1 MCVLLCVFGPGTC
14 THAQFF
20 LGSQAMMFVF
30 VSNVCA
36 QAPMDAN
43 LNWSFLENA
52 LQAMTPSGWSKI
64 DVQVCLVH
72 GCDCG

>member
-1 MCVLLCVFGPGTC
+1 
-14 THAQFF
+14 
-20 LGSQAMMFVF
+20 MMFVF